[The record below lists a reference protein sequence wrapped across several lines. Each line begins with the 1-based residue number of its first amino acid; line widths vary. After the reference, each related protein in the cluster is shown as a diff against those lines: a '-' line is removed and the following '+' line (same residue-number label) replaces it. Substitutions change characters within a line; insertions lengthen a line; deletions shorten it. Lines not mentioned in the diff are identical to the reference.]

1 MRLLSD
7 SPAIFSHLPQPSR
20 LRSQAIMYYLFVG
33 SLFYRSVC
41 APANAAMWWQ
51 LQSLDRLR
59 LEALKDV
66 LGAPEAVLMRC

>member
-1 MRLLSD
+1 
-7 SPAIFSHLPQPSR
+7 
-20 LRSQAIMYYLFVG
+20 MYYLFVG